1 MPTTTSEV
9 RTFIISILQIREPRY
24 SRLTAIVMNQDNTAG
39 QGGPWAW
46 RPAPRASAPQAAA
59 VERLGAERRGPSP
72 APAAGPPGS
81 SLLTW
86 LLGGAE
92 RRAGTPAHRDF
103 HWLLLSP
110 SRLWERTGM
119 EHGQPCSPYKVP
131 PGPHAARTGEE
142 RAQPGTGL
150 QLPGAEPAV
159 GRGPGGDLC
168 GVRCV

>member
-1 MPTTTSEV
+1 M
-9 RTFIISILQIREPRY
+9 
-24 SRLTAIVMNQDNTAG
+24 
-39 QGGPWAW
+39 
-46 RPAPRASAPQAAA
+46 
-59 VERLGAERRGPSP
+59 ERLGAERRGPSP

-159 GRGPGGDLC
+159 GRGPVLQAGPNGGRRHPSEPTSPPPESSPFGFHGCRASMRDTPSGSNRNVPLGC
-168 GVRCV
+168 GVHVFTLKSFRLARTSP